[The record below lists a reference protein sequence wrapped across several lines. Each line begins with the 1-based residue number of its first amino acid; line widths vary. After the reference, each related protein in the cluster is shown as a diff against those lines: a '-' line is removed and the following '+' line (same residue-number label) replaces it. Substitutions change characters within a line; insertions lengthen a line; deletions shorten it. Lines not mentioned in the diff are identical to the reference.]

1 MRKINKSTRSKY
13 TVHHQ
18 KLQYVNNHKAK
29 SFGKK
34 PVTLFNNV
42 KNVTKGFSTIVLNM
56 E

>member
-1 MRKINKSTRSKY
+1 MRKITKSTRSKY

-18 KLQYVNNHKAK
+18 KLRYVNNHKAK

-34 PVTLFNNV
+34 RVTLFDNV
-42 KNVTKGFSTIVLNM
+42 KSVTKVFSTIVINM